1 LRRARNPRSSDA
13 QPARIDE
20 NKPVG
25 VNRARSSAVLHWNVK
40 FKPVLTVL
48 VVVAAVFA
56 SVMGC
61 ADTTYGIYW

>member
-1 LRRARNPRSSDA
+1 M
-13 QPARIDE
+13 
-20 NKPVG
+20 
-25 VNRARSSAVLHWNVK
+25 LHWNVK